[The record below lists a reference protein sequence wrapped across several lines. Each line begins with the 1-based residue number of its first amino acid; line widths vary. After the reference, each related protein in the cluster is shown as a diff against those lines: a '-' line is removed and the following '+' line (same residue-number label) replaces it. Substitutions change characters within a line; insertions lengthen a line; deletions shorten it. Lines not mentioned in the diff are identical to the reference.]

1 MPLRIPTAEDL
12 RQLAAANDFSL
23 TPDEAADFNALMPA
37 MFEALNELDL
47 MPAPSAPLKYTDRDP
62 GARPAARDDRFN
74 AIIRRC
80 RVTGAAAGKLAGK
93 RIGIKDNIGVAGMPM
108 TCGSSVME
116 GYVPERDATLVTR
129 ILDAGGVIVAKTNLD
144 NFAFSGGGDTSS
156 FGPTL
161 NPHNP
166 GHLAGGSS
174 GGSAAALYYDDIDMT
189 IGGDQGGSIRIPASW
204 CGVVG
209 LKPTH
214 SLVPYTGCAGIDPT
228 FDHAGPMGR
237 TAADIALMLE
247 VIAGPDPD
255 DPRQREVVV
264 SPYTQALGRGVKGMR
279 IAMVREGFGLPVSEA
294 EVDGAIKRALETLRE
309 LGATVEEVSIP
320 MHREAAGA
328 IFWGLIAEGGAAMVH
343 GNGVGYHFKG
353 HYDAGFASAFGRF
366 RKAQGDDL
374 PPTLKLVTLIGG
386 YLNRRYHGRLYAKAQ
401 QLRPSLC
408 AAYDAVLERYDTL
421 AMPATPMRAHR
432 RQANLRPGEI
442 ITHGFAMTVN
452 TAPFDITGH
461 PSISVPCAMAG
472 GLPVGL
478 MLTGRQ
484 FDEMSLIAIADAF
497 ERHADWRRDH

>member
-1 MPLRIPTAEDL
+1 MALRIPTADDL

-23 TPDEAADFNALMPA
+23 SPDEAADFAELMPA
-37 MFEALNELDL
+37 MFEALNGLDL
-47 MPAPSAPLKYTDRDP
+47 APAPAEPRKYTDRDP
-62 GARPAARDDRFN
+62 GARPATHDDRFN
-74 AIIRRC
+74 AFIRRC
-80 RVTGAAAGKLAGK
+80 RVVGAPSGKLAGK
-93 RIGIKDNIGVAGMPM
+93 RIGIKDNIGVAGVPM

-116 GYVPERDATLVTR
+116 GYVPERDATLVAR

-156 FGPTL
+156 FGPTR
-161 NPHNP
+161 NPHHLD
-166 GHLAGGSS
+166 HLAGGSS
-174 GGSAAALYYDDIDMT
+174 GGSAAALYYDDIDLT

-214 SLVPYTGCAGIDPT
+214 SLVPYTGCSGIDPT

-237 TAADIALMLE
+237 TVADVALMLE
-247 VIAGPDPD
+247 VIAGADPD

-264 SPYTQALGRGVKGMR
+264 NPYTQALGHGVADKR
-279 IAMVREGFGLPVSEA
+279 IAVVREGFGLPVSEPD
-294 EVDGAIKRALETLRE
+294 VDVAVNHAVEALRE
-309 LGATVEEVSIP
+309 MGATVDEVSIP
-320 MHREAAGA
+320 AHREADR
-328 IFWGLIAEGGAAMVH
+328 IVWGLIAEGAAALVH

-353 HYDAGFASAFGRF
+353 YYDAGFASAFGRF

-374 PPTLKLVTLIGG
+374 PPTLKLVTIIGS

-401 QLRPSLC
+401 QLRPALR
-408 AAYDAVLERYDTL
+408 AAYDAVLDRYDAL
-421 AMPATPMRAHR
+421 AMPTTPMKAHR
-432 RQANLRPGEI
+432 YRPNLRPGEI

-452 TAPFDITGH
+452 TAPFDMTGH
-461 PSISVPCAMAG
+461 PSISVPCAMSG

-484 FDEMSLIAIADAF
+484 FDEMALIAIAAAF
-497 ERHADWRRDH
+497 ERNVDWRRER